1 MSKPLFSVC
10 LLSLTLASCSTVLN
24 HLPGVYTLEIQQ
36 GNIVEQDMIDQLK
49 PHMNKRQVLYIM
61 GSPMLKDVFH
71 QSRWDYIYSDKVS
84 GQDAVQKRISLVFSG
99 DELAGIQGDLRPA
112 AVPVIKPPRETT
124 VIVPKRDLDRTLWEK
139 FTGLF
144 GFITGDSLQQKDPEN
159 LKPKPSD
166 PAY

>member
-10 LLSLTLASCSTVLN
+10 LLALSLTACSTVLN
-24 HLPGVYTLEIQQ
+24 HLPGVYSLEIQQ

-71 QSRWDYIYSDKVS
+71 KSRWDYIYSDKVS
-84 GQDAVQKRISLVFSG
+84 GEDRVQKRITLVFNG
-99 DELAGIQGDLRPA
+99 DELAGMQGDLKPNGI
-112 AVPVIKPPRETT
+112 PVVKPPKEMT
-124 VIVPKRDLDRTLWEK
+124 VNVPKRDLDRTLLEK
-139 FTGLF
+139 ISGWF
-144 GFITGDSLQQKDPEN
+144 GFIRGDSKNEQDPEN